1 MIRTIA
7 VLPLAA
13 SALIWSSTA
22 SVACIKIKVCDYT
35 ESPPCHWSCPD
46 LFIGKSGPAYSMTF
60 KRLDPKAASAIVNT
74 LRGIGSPQV
83 SGSAVT
89 VNGLNKSDI
98 PQVLDRLNINQGA
111 VRVPQ

>member
-1 MIRTIA
+1 MKRVTA
-7 VLPLAA
+7 ALATA
-13 SALIWSSTA
+13 AGSLIWSSTP
-22 SVACIKIKVCDYT
+22 SVACHKIKVCDYT

-60 KRLDPKAASAIVNT
+60 KRLDPKAASAIANE
-74 LRGIGSPQV
+74 LSRIGSTQI
-83 SGSAVT
+83 SGSSVT
-89 VNGLNKSDI
+89 IKDLKKSDI